1 MPWSFSVS
9 RTDNIRDSAKELLL
23 ASITFSWPC
32 LDKPCGPVLKT
43 VCKQAAAEQRF
54 KGAAVV
60 AGDSG
65 ASDGMKEALFY
76 KKVSSVL

>member
-1 MPWSFSVS
+1 MRP
-9 RTDNIRDSAKELLL
+9 R
-23 ASITFSWPC
+23 P
-32 LDKPCGPVLKT
+32 LKT
-43 VCKQAAAEQRF
+43 VCKQAAEQRF

-76 KKVSSVL
+76 KKVRSVL